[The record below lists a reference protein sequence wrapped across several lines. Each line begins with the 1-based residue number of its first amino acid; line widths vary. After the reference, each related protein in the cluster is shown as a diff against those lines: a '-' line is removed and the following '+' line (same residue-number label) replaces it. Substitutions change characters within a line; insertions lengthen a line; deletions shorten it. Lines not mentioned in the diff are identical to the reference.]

1 MESWARRPAASLPSR
16 CSDEAEHAL
25 TRSSE
30 TQSTFTVNEHKVRI
44 LYHSMSAQPLD
55 RSSPLPLWAQLEGD
69 LKRRLDS
76 GEFDDGAF
84 PTDLMLTGAYDVS
97 RHTVREAIRHLNKTG
112 VLKRERGRGTVVNRS
127 EFEQSLGTLYSLFQ
141 SIEST
146 GVEQTSEVLELGI
159 VQDPLAA
166 SHLKVDEGTD
176 LVLLARL
183 RLAGGA
189 PLALDRAWLPR
200 TIAEPLL
207 DADWAHTALYAELRK
222 IGSPVPTQG
231 WERLTPICPNAA
243 DRAKLDIAKS
253 DAAFHLERLG
263 SHDGE
268 PVEWRTTVIRG
279 DRFRFVTD
287 WTSGTATALRP
298 AAT

>member
-1 MESWARRPAASLPSR
+1 MPA
-16 CSDEAEHAL
+16 
-25 TRSSE
+25 
-30 TQSTFTVNEHKVRI
+30 Q
-44 LYHSMSAQPLD
+44 QLD
-55 RSSPLPLWAQLEGD
+55 RSSPLPLWAQLESD
-69 LKRRLDS
+69 LKRRLDA
-76 GEFDDGAF
+76 GEFDDGVF
-84 PTDLMLTGAYDVS
+84 PTDLILTGEYEVS

-112 VLKRERGRGTVVNRS
+112 VLKRERGRGTVINRS

-141 SIEST
+141 SVEST

-159 VQDPLAA
+159 VQDPIAA
-166 SHLKVDEGTD
+166 NHLELPEDAE

-189 PLALDRAWLPR
+189 PLAVDRAWMPVELAR
-200 TIAEPLL
+200 PLL
-207 DADWAHTALYAELRK
+207 DADWAHTALYAELRN

-243 DRAKLDIAKS
+243 DRAKLGISKS

-263 SHDGE
+263 SHEGQII
-268 PVEWRTTVIRG
+268 EWRTTVIRG

-287 WTSGTATALRP
+287 WTSGATTSLRP
-298 AAT
+298 TPQ